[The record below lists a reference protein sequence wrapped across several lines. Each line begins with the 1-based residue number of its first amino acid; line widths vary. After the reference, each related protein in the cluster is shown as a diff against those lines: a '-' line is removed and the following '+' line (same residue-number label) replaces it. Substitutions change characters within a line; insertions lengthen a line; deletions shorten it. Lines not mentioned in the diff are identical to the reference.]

1 MTFLLGVDNV
11 FEYLIEH
18 NLCDRTEIL
27 PLPIE
32 SKSSRNLNLVVSL
45 KDNRY
50 LIVKQEPHDV
60 SNNSIGLF
68 LKEWRIQELFNKY
81 LELNQ
86 LKALTT
92 EAIHYERQNSILVF
106 KYLKEYGDLNEFYR
120 QAKIPTEIAATIGT
134 LLATVHSS
142 TIDCQKYKDFFAGDE
157 IIIKEKP
164 NFLYDLEPITPEIF
178 ASVCVDNLKFFEL
191 FQRFERLKQA
201 IAELNTAF
209 ECCCLT
215 HNDIKL
221 DNFLLHNQWQ
231 HNRDLLDTG
240 LLRLI
245 DWENCNWGDPAFD
258 LGRAIA
264 CYLKMWLN
272 SIAIAI
278 ELDVKTALASATV
291 PLDALQPSLVALIRA
306 YCEKFPQILERRS
319 DFLLRVMQYAG
330 YAIIANL
337 RIRLEYHS
345 PFGYPEL
352 FGNQG
357 ICKLQVAKTLLCTP
371 ERSLPI
377 VFGKQAAELTV
388 SNCLSH

>member
-11 FEYLIEH
+11 FEYLITH
-18 NLCDRTEIL
+18 NLCNCTEIL

-45 KDNRY
+45 KDNCH

-68 LKEWRIQELFNKY
+68 LKEWRIQELFNEY
-81 LELNQ
+81 LELNH
-86 LKALTT
+86 LNALTT
-92 EAIHYERQNSILVF
+92 EAIHYDRHNSILVF
-106 KYLKEYGDLNEFYR
+106 KYLKEYGDLNDFYR
-120 QAKIPTEIAATIGT
+120 QAKSFPTAIAATIGT

-142 TIDCQKYKDFFAGDE
+142 TIDCQKYKGFFAGNE

-164 NFLYDLEPITPEIF
+164 NFLHELEPITPEIF
-178 ASVCVDNLKFFEL
+178 AEVCVDNLKFFEL
-191 FQRFERLKQA
+191 FQRSDRLRQA

-231 HNRDLLDTG
+231 HNSAVLDPG

-245 DWENCNWGDPAFD
+245 DWENCTWGDPAFD

-264 CYLKMWLN
+264 CYLKN
-272 SIAIAI
+272 
-278 ELDVKTALASATV
+278 
-291 PLDALQPSLVALIRA
+291 
-306 YCEKFPQILERRS
+306 
-319 DFLLRVMQYAG
+319 
-330 YAIIANL
+330 
-337 RIRLEYHS
+337 
-345 PFGYPEL
+345 
-352 FGNQG
+352 
-357 ICKLQVAKTLLCTP
+357 VAK
-371 ERSLPI
+371 
-377 VFGKQAAELTV
+377 
-388 SNCLSH
+388 